1 MDVCKERDIRDDEIL
16 ILIRSVK
23 LQTAEVTMN
32 VRRK

>member
-1 MDVCKERDIRDDEIL
+1 MDVCKEREIRDDEIL
-16 ILIRSVK
+16 ILLSVK

>member
-1 MDVCKERDIRDDEIL
+1 MDVCKESEIRDDEIL